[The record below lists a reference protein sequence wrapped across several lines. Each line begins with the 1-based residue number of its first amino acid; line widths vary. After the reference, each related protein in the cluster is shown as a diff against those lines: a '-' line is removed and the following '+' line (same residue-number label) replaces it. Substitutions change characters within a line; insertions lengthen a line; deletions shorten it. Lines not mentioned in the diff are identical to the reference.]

1 MSAAPTAAS
10 LRKVLQLDVSV
21 AQPIL
26 LGDLAGTERR
36 MVPITGG
43 TLRGIDLG
51 GTEVRGTILS
61 GGSDIQA
68 VRADGTIE
76 LTARYAADLGENGKL
91 FIENTGIRRAARS
104 AANEPPYF
112 RGVIRFCAPPG
123 RLQWLN
129 DSIFVSSGCREGGT
143 VYIDVFELC

>member
-1 MSAAPTAAS
+1 MSAVPAAAS
-10 LRKVLQLDVSV
+10 LRKMFQLEVSV

-36 MVPITGG
+36 IIPIAGG
-43 TLRGIDLG
+43 TLRGTDLD
-51 GTEVRGTILS
+51 GTEISGTILP
-61 GGSDIQA
+61 GGSDIQT

-76 LTARYAADLGENGKL
+76 LTARYAADLGDAGKL
-91 FIENTGIRRAARS
+91 LIENTGIRRAARS

-112 RGVIRFCAPPG
+112 RGVIRFSAPPG

-129 DSIFVSSGCREGGT
+129 DSVFVSSGCREGGT